1 LKKEFKFMKLDIL
14 AIGAHPDDIELGC
27 GATIAKEISNGKKV
41 GVLDLTRGELGTRGS
56 AEIRSAEAEKS
67 ANILGL
73 SMRYNLG
80 LPDGFFKN
88 NKASQLEVIK
98 IIRRYKPEIVLC
110 NAIDDRHIDH
120 GKGSKL
126 GSDACFLSGLAKIIT
141 VSNGE
146 NQEAWRPK
154 NVYHYMQWKSIIP
167 DFVVDVT
174 GFLPKK
180 LDAVFAYDSQFH
192 KQGSDEPETLISSV
206 NFKDS
211 IMYRAQDLG
220 RLIGVEHAE
229 GFNVE
234 RFVAVNSL
242 YDLI

>member
-1 LKKEFKFMKLDIL
+1 MKKEFKLMKLDIL

-27 GATIAKEISNGKKV
+27 GATIAKEISNGKIV

-56 AEIRSAEAEKS
+56 AKIRSSEAEKS

-80 LPDGFFKN
+80 LPDGFFSN
-88 NKASQLEVIK
+88 NKASQLEIIK
-98 IIRRYKPEIVLC
+98 IIRKYQPEIVLC

-126 GSDACFLSGLAKIIT
+126 ASDACFLSGLPKIKTI
-141 VSNGE
+141 SKGE
-146 NQEAWRPK
+146 DQKAWRPRH
-154 NVYHYMQWKSIIP
+154 VYHYIQWKNITP

-180 LDAVFAYDSQFH
+180 LDSVFAYDSQFH
-192 KQGSDEPETLISSV
+192 KQGTNEPDTPISSE

-211 IMYRAQDLG
+211 ITYRAQDLG
-220 RLIGVEHAE
+220 RLIGAEHGE

>member
-1 LKKEFKFMKLDIL
+1 MKLDIL

-56 AEIRSAEAEKS
+56 AKIRSAEAEKS
-67 ANILGL
+67 AEILGL

-80 LPDGFFKN
+80 LPDGFFLN
-88 NKASQLEVIK
+88 NKASQLEIIK
-98 IIRRYKPEIVLC
+98 TIRKYQPDIVLC
-110 NAIDDRHIDH
+110 NAISDRHIDH

-126 GSDACFLSGLAKIIT
+126 ASDACFLSGLSKIET
-141 VSNGE
+141 KWKGE
-146 NQEAWRPK
+146 NQKHWRPK
-154 NVYHYMQWKSIIP
+154 HVYHYIQWNNSTP

-180 LDAVFAYDSQFH
+180 LEAVLAYDSQFH
-192 KQGSDEPETLISSV
+192 KQGTNEPSTPISSE

-211 IMYRAQDLG
+211 ITYRAQDLG
-220 RLIGVEHAE
+220 RLIGAEHAE

-234 RFVAVNSL
+234 RFVAVHSL